1 MRRYSYQ
8 KNKKSRKEKIGFF
21 TAFSICLV
29 AVGLAL
35 WSTYASIGGFNN
47 SNVTEDA
54 DYISYYVPTQQ
65 VGNQVTGIT
74 VTELDED
81 DEPEETQSEVTEAE
95 ETEEPVETEPAVPY
109 TGDSESLKTMLQVSK
124 SLDYPIA
131 SSKIQKEYS
140 EEAVYSET
148 MGDYRVHTGVD
159 FSANAGD
166 SVEAMCDGVVESIY
180 KDSMYGYVI
189 KVTNGNFSV
198 LYCGMDESVCCTEGE
213 TIARGNVIG
222 TVGEIPCESKDKAHL
237 HIEVHVGDKSIDPL
251 MVIDGDE

>member
-131 SSKIQKEYS
+131 SSKIISQQSKL
-140 EEAVYSET
+140 
-148 MGDYRVHTGVD
+148 R
-159 FSANAGD
+159 
-166 SVEAMCDGVVESIY
+166 
-180 KDSMYGYVI
+180 
-189 KVTNGNFSV
+189 KV
-198 LYCGMDESVCCTEGE
+198 
-213 TIARGNVIG
+213 
-222 TVGEIPCESKDKAHL
+222 
-237 HIEVHVGDKSIDPL
+237 
-251 MVIDGDE
+251 

>member
-1 MRRYSYQ
+1 MKRYSYQ

-35 WSTYASIGGFNN
+35 WSTYASIGGFDNT
-47 SNVTEDA
+47 NVTESE
-54 DYISYYVPTQQ
+54 YISYYVPTQQ
-65 VGNQVTGIT
+65 VGNQVTGVM
-74 VTELDED
+74 VTEDYEDEAPQD
-81 DEPEETQSEVTEAE
+81 TTVQITEV
-95 ETEEPVETEPAVPY
+95 EEPIETEPAMPY
-109 TGDSESLKTMLQVSK
+109 TGDSQSLKTMLQVSK

-140 EEAVYSET
+140 EEPIYSET

-159 FSANAGD
+159 FSADVGD
-166 SVEAMCDGVVESIY
+166 GVEAMCDGVVESIY

-198 LYCGMDESVCCTEGE
+198 FYCGMDVNVCCAEGE
-213 TIARGNVIG
+213 TIERGNVIG
-222 TVGEIPCESKDKAHL
+222 TVGDIPCESKDKSHL
-237 HIEVHVGDKSIDPL
+237 HIEVHVGDTAIDPL